1 MSDTT
6 ERLSDRRHHRVGD
19 RLTDEQVQAIID
31 WPVPLGRMSAPALAR
46 EVQDFRRLAALCAE
60 HGGIERV
67 VAMGLAV
74 AGMADDNEPDTVDA
88 YAEGL
93 RALHE
98 AENDPDQDGAYF
110 CRACD
115 HPYPCPTIRMI
126 DEAGL

>member
-74 AGMADDNEPDTVDA
+74 AALRPDFDDDLVA
-88 YAEGL
+88 I
-93 RALHE
+93 LH
-98 AENDPDQDGAYF
+98 AATLPG
-110 CRACD
+110 
-115 HPYPCPTIRMI
+115 T
-126 DEAGL
+126 